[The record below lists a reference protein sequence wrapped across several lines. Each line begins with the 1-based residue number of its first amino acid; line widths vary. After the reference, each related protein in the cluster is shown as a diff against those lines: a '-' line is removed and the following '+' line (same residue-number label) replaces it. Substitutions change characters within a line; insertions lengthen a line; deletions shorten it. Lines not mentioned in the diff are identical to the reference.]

1 MSTTFFQPMS
11 NNNRQANTQKVGEV
25 LKTYDLSIFKQL
37 PGNRP
42 PNLLHI
48 KRLRQSMIEYGILM
62 CPIIV
67 NENME
72 VIDGQHRLLAAQ
84 EIEGVP
90 IYYIKAENYRLEQVH
105 TLNMNQKNWSK
116 KDFIDGYAKMG
127 LEPYI
132 NLKRF
137 MEVNKD
143 YDLRSCIFLV
153 NQNASHSTLR
163 DRPNNAIEN
172 GTFIANDFNLGYKLA
187 EQIRQ
192 IGKYYEKYNN
202 HTFVNIFINLILKTD
217 KFDFD
222 IFLHK
227 LQYNYE
233 LLEKCSKT
241 YHFKD
246 AIEKIYNYKNQNKIS
261 LFI

>member
-1 MSTTFFQPMS
+1 MQTTFSQPMS
-11 NNNRQANTQKVGEV
+11 YTNRHANTQKVGEV
-25 LKTYDLSIFKQL
+25 FKTYDLSIFKQL
-37 PGNRP
+37 SGNRP

-48 KRLRQSMIEYGILM
+48 KRLRQSMIDYGVLM

-72 VIDGQHRLLAAQ
+72 IIDGQHRLLAAQ
-84 EIEGVP
+84 EIDGVP

-105 TLNMNQKNWSK
+105 TLNMYQKNWTK
-116 KDFIDGYAKMG
+116 KDFVDGYAEMG

-132 NLKRF
+132 KLKRF

-143 YDLRSCIFLV
+143 YDFTGCVYLV
-153 NQNASHSTLR
+153 NNSSSNNSHLSRSKT
-163 DRPNNAIEN
+163 NAIEN
-172 GTFIANDFNLGYKLA
+172 GTFVGGDFDWAYLIAEK
-187 EQIRQ
+187 IRRV
-192 IGKYYEKYNN
+192 GKYYTNYN
-202 HTFVNIFINLILKTD
+202 TGKFVQVMMQVLRND

-222 IFLHK
+222 VFLHK
-227 LQYNYE
+227 VQYNYE
-233 LLEKCSKT
+233 LLEKCAKA
-241 YHFKD
+241 HHWKD

>member
-11 NNNRQANTQKVGEV
+11 NTNRQANTQKVGEV

-48 KRLRQSMIEYGILM
+48 KRLRQSMIDHGVLM

-84 EIEGVP
+84 GLDGVP

-116 KDFIDGYAKMG
+116 KDFVDGYAEMG
-127 LEPYI
+127 LEAYI
-132 NLKRF
+132 KLKRF
-137 MEVNKD
+137 IEVNKD
-143 YDLRSCIFLV
+143 FVFDSCIHLV
-153 NQNASHSTLR
+153 NQNASISHFLR
-163 DRPNNAIEN
+163 DKNNAIEN
-172 GTFIANDFNLGYKLA
+172 GTFKGKDFDYAYQLA
-187 EQIRQ
+187 EQIRRC
-192 IGKYYEKYNN
+192 GKYFDNYVSKG
-202 HTFVNIFINLILKTD
+202 FVVSIVQAVRND
-217 KFDFD
+217 KFDMEV
-222 IFLHK
+222 FLHK
-227 LQYNYE
+227 LQYNYD
-233 LLEKCSKT
+233 LLDKCRKVHH
-241 YHFKD
+241 YKD
-246 AIEKIYNYKNQNKIS
+246 VIEKIYNYKNQNKIS

>member
-1 MSTTFFQPMS
+1 MTTTFLQPMS
-11 NNNRQANTQKVGEV
+11 NTNRQAKTQKVGEV
-25 LKTYDLSIFKQL
+25 MKTYDLSIFKQL

-48 KRLRQSMIEYGILM
+48 KRLKQSMIDHGVLM

-72 VIDGQHRLLAAQ
+72 VIDGQHRLIAAQ
-84 EIEGVP
+84 GLDGVP
-90 IYYIKAENYRLEQVH
+90 IYYIKADSYRLEQVH

-116 KDFIDGYAKMG
+116 KDFVDGYAEMG

-132 NLKRF
+132 KLKRF
-137 MEVNKD
+137 LEVNKD
-143 YDLRSCIFLV
+143 FDFQSCTFLV
-153 NQNASHSTLR
+153 NNCTNNSLVIKTKI
-163 DRPNNAIEN
+163 NAIEN
-172 GTFIANDFNLGYKLA
+172 GTFVGKDFDYAYELA
-187 EQIRQ
+187 EKIRR
-192 IGKYYEKYNN
+192 IGKYYNRYFSKN
-202 HTFVNIFINLILKTD
+202 FVQVMIQVLKND

-222 IFLHK
+222 VFFHK

-233 LLEKCSKT
+233 LLEKCAKA
-241 YHFKD
+241 HHWKD

>member
-1 MSTTFFQPMS
+1 MTTTFFQPMS
-11 NNNRQANTQKVGEV
+11 NTNRQANTQKVGEV

-48 KRLRQSMIEYGILM
+48 KRLRQSMIDHGVLM

-72 VIDGQHRLLAAQ
+72 VIDGQHRLMAAQ
-84 EIEGVP
+84 ELDNVP
-90 IYYIKAENYRLEQVH
+90 IYYIKADNYRLEQVH

-116 KDFIDGYAKMG
+116 KDFVDGYAEMG

-132 NLKRF
+132 KLKRF

-143 YDLRSCIFLV
+143 FDFQSCTFLV
-153 NQNASHSTLR
+153 NNGTNNSLLTTTKI
-163 DRPNNAIEN
+163 NAIEN
-172 GTFIANDFNLGYKLA
+172 GTFIGKDFDYAYELA
-187 EQIRQ
+187 EQIRRC
-192 IGKYYEKYNN
+192 GKYYQDYKNAK
-202 HTFVNIFINLILKTD
+202 FVVSIVQAVRND
-217 KFDFD
+217 KFDMEV
-222 IFLHK
+222 FLHK
-227 LQYNYE
+227 LQYNYD
-233 LLEKCSKT
+233 LLDKCRKVHH
-241 YHFKD
+241 YKD
-246 AIEKIYNYKNQNKIS
+246 VIEKIYNYKNQNKIS